1 MKPSARADYG
11 LRALLEL
18 ALRYGQGVVQSAEI
32 AARQGLPVAYLDQ
45 IMALL
50 RRAGLIVSV
59 RGPQGGHV
67 LALPPAQVTMMQA
80 MTVLEGPASPASSSE
95 PEATG
100 DPAAVEQAI
109 ALVKPGGRIT
119 LIGIPFGL
127 QHFKLAKLAIL
138 PFGAKFVS
146 H

>member
-100 DPAAVEQAI
+100 DPAAQRTVYQVWQEAQA
-109 ALVKPGGRIT
+109 AAEAVLSAIT
-119 LIGIPFGL
+119 LAD
-127 QHFKLAKLAIL
+127 LAARYQAEMQE
-138 PFGAKFVS
+138 GAYQI
-146 H
+146 